1 MIKMNTD
8 TDKRRTDWFEKARFG
23 MFIHWGVYAC
33 AGRGE
38 WVRSIERMPVSDYQE
53 YVDAFHPDAC
63 DPAEWAVLAKKAG
76 MRYAV
81 FTAKHHDGFCMFD
94 SALTD
99 YSSAHTAGRDFVRE
113 FLEAFRKEGIRTG
126 LYYSLIDWHHP
137 DYPHYGDRIHPSRDD
152 PAYRNVSHDFPR
164 YLEYMHG
171 QIRELCTNYGR
182 IDILWTDYSYDD
194 MKADTWKGKELVS
207 MIRSL
212 QPDIILNNRLEA
224 SGEGFGSLITG
235 HPEITSGDFVS
246 PEQIIPPQGIT
257 DVNGRHVPWEACV
270 TMNGSWGYC
279 RDDHWFKPAET
290 LIRKLVECVSKDG
303 NLLLNVGPDEN
314 GRIPAESVR
323 ILEEIGQWMDHSGE
337 SVTGCGYSGIDKPE
351 YGRITAKDKTLYY
364 HIYEAQIG
372 GVPLTGIRKDDIEK
386 IILLPEHR
394 EVPLKEDWITGNYP
408 DLVFADTG
416 PDPVLPDH
424 TDTVLKVI
432 LK

>member
-38 WVRSIERMPVSDYQE
+38 WVRSIERMPVSDYQK
-53 YVDAFHPDAC
+53 YVDAFHPDHC
-63 DPAEWAVLAKKAG
+63 DPAEWAALAKKAG

-113 FLEAFRKEGIRTG
+113 YLEAFRKEGIRTG

-152 PAYRNVSHDFPR
+152 PAYRNTSHDFPR
-164 YLEYMHG
+164 YLDYMHG
-171 QIRELCTNYGR
+171 QIRELCTNYGK

-194 MKADTWKGKELVS
+194 MKADTWKGIDLVS

-279 RDDHWFKPAET
+279 RDDHRFKPAEI

-323 ILEEIGQWMDHSGE
+323 ILEEIGQWMVHSGE
-337 SVTGCGYSGIDKPE
+337 SVIGCGYSGIDKPE
-351 YGRITAKDKTLYY
+351 YGRITANDKTLYY

-386 IILLPEHR
+386 IISLPEHR